1 MKTAGIIAEYNPF
14 HNGHAYHIRKTRE
27 LLGDDCAVVCV
38 MSGNFV
44 QRGEPAAFLKSVRA
58 KAAVSC
64 GADLVLELPCIY
76 SLSGAESFAVS
87 AVSILNAFGAADY
100 LSFGCECGDTELLS
114 EAARLLSG
122 DDMRAALKR
131 ELCRGISFA
140 EARQK
145 ALEKISGRDCSFIA
159 EPNNILAI
167 EYLKALE
174 KTGSAMLPLP
184 VKRLGAGHD
193 SLSAEGDSV
202 SASFIRAALSRGE
215 ILPGDYMPEAAAALI
230 ERETHAGR
238 FVTLAGCEASV
249 MTRLRTARDE
259 EFAALPDMSEGLD
272 RRIMSAARSCATL
285 GEVYETVKTKRYALS
300 RIRRAVM
307 CLWLG
312 ITQADAAAP
321 PQYLRVLA
329 ANERGRALLH
339 SAKPSVPVITKP
351 ASAKKLPEEAARLF
365 ALEARAAD
373 LYSLCFT
380 EPAMRRG
387 GIDWTTSPAML

>member
-14 HNGHAYHIRKTRE
+14 HNGHAYHIQKTRE
-27 LLGDDCAVVCV
+27 LLGGDCAVVCV

-44 QRGEPAAFLKSVRA
+44 QRGEPAAFSKSVRA
-58 KAAVSC
+58 QAAVSS
-64 GADLVLELPCIY
+64 GADLVFELPCFY
-76 SLSGAESFAVS
+76 SLSGAERFAES
-87 AVSILNAFGAADY
+87 AVALLNAFGAAEW
-100 LSFGCECGDTELLS
+100 LSFGCECGDLELLS
-114 EAARLLSG
+114 EAARLVSSS
-122 DDMRAALKR
+122 DMRDALAH
-131 ELCRGISFA
+131 ELRRGVGFA

-193 SLSAEGDSV
+193 SPSPEYGGA
-202 SASFIRAALSRGE
+202 SASFIRAALARGE
-215 ILPGDYMPEAAAALI
+215 DIPREHIPETAAALFK
-230 ERETHAGR
+230 REISAGR
-238 FVTLAGCEASV
+238 FVTLSDCESSV
-249 MTRLRTARDE
+249 MTRLRTASDA

-312 ITQADAAAP
+312 ITEADAALP
-321 PQYLRVLA
+321 PQYLRLLA
-329 ANERGRALLH
+329 ANEKGRALLH
-339 SAKPSVPVITKP
+339 SAKPSVPIITKP
-351 ASAKKLPEEAARLF
+351 ASAKKLPGEAARLF
-365 ALEARAAD
+365 ALEARSTD
-373 LYSLCFT
+373 LYSLCFKN
-380 EPAMRRG
+380 AADRG
-387 GIDWTTSPAML
+387 GGSEWTTSPIML